1 MKEKYLHY
9 LWQYKLMPLHSMT
22 LSDGS
27 QFKLIHQ
34 GDYNANESGPDFL
47 NAKIEID
54 GMIWIGNV
62 EIHVKSKDWFAH
74 NHHFDKAYDS
84 VILHVVYQH
93 NGDVKIGETILP
105 VLEIKDFIDMN
116 HYRRFEKLLK
126 AKKTILCGSSLL
138 EFPPI
143 YFMEMQERALVQ
155 RLSRKTNHLFQTVHS
170 IDPQNVLYFLIARA
184 MGTKVNQ
191 LPFEELTHRLP
202 LGVIQKMKKKR
213 QVQAICLASGLFMPE
228 SENDILIS
236 SHLKQNGTFDNRVFK
251 SAWKQGGVRPS
262 NHPSKRIV
270 QFAYI
275 VQKFDFSVSFV
286 YLNSK
291 DLYQYI
297 IELLDLSKL
306 KMTKDVSLETLT
318 LSFKHQLI
326 INCFSP
332 FLVWYGNQLEDESL
346 VEKGID
352 LLRQIPSEE
361 NGIIKKWRNYGIVP
375 KNAAESQA
383 LLEIFNEFC
392 VNKKCLTCTVG
403 NKLLSI

>member
-1 MKEKYLHY
+1 
-9 LWQYKLMPLHSMT
+9 MPLHSMK
-22 LSDGS
+22 LIDGRD
-27 QFKLIHQ
+27 FKLIYQ
-34 GDYNANESGPDFL
+34 GDYNANDSGPDFL

-54 GMIWIGNV
+54 GIIWSGNV
-62 EIHVKSKDWFAH
+62 EIHVKSKDWYAH
-74 NHHFDKAYDS
+74 NHHFDNAYDS

-93 NGDVKIGETILP
+93 NGDVKIGESILP
-105 VLEIKDFIDMN
+105 VLELDDFIDMN
-116 HYRRFEKLLK
+116 HFRRFEQLLK
-126 AKKTILCGSSLL
+126 AKKTILCGSSLS
-138 EFPPI
+138 EFPAV
-143 YFMEMQERALVQ
+143 YFVEMQERALVQ
-155 RLSRKTNHLFQTVHS
+155 RLSRKTKNLFQMVHS

-202 LGVIQKMKKKR
+202 LVVIQKMKKKR
-213 QVQAICLASGLFMPE
+213 QAQAICLASGLFMPD
-228 SENDILIS
+228 SENDVLIS
-236 SHLKQNGTFDNRVFK
+236 SHLNQTGTFDNRVFK

-275 VQKFDFSVSFV
+275 IQKFDFSVSFV

-291 DLYQYI
+291 ELYQYI
-297 IELLDLSKL
+297 IELLDLTKL
-306 KMTKDVSLETLT
+306 KEKKVESIEPLT

-332 FLVWYGNQLEDESL
+332 FLVWYGNQQEDETL

-352 LLRQIPSEE
+352 LLRQIPPEE
-361 NGIIKKWRNYGIVP
+361 NVIIKKWRNYGIVP

-403 NKLLSI
+403 NKLPSK

>member
-1 MKEKYLHY
+1 
-9 LWQYKLMPLHSMT
+9 MPLHSMKLT
-22 LSDGS
+22 DGKN
-27 QFKLIHQ
+27 FKLIYQ

-47 NAKIEID
+47 NAKIEIE
-54 GMIWIGNV
+54 GIIWSGNV
-62 EIHVKSKDWFAH
+62 EIHVKSKDWYAH
-74 NHHFDKAYDS
+74 NHHFDNAYDS
-84 VILHVVYQH
+84 VILHVVYQY

-105 VLEIKDFIDMN
+105 VLEIKDYIDMH

-126 AKKTILCGSSLL
+126 AKKTILCGSALM
-138 EFPPI
+138 EFPSI
-143 YFMEMQERALVQ
+143 YFIEMKERALVQ
-155 RLSRKTNHLFQTVHS
+155 RLSRKTNNLFQTVHS
-170 IDPQNVLYFLIARA
+170 TDPKNVLYFLIARA

-191 LPFEELTHRLP
+191 LPFEELTYRLP
-202 LGVIQKMKKKR
+202 LSIIKQMKKKR
-213 QVQAICLASGLFMPE
+213 QAQAICLASGLFIPE
-228 SENDILIS
+228 SENDVLIS
-236 SHLKQNGTFDNRVFK
+236 TRLNQNGTFDNRVFK

-262 NHPSKRIV
+262 NHPYKRIV

-275 VQKFDFSVSFV
+275 IQKFDFSVSFV

-291 DLYQYI
+291 ELYQYI

-306 KMTKDVSLETLT
+306 KITEVDSIEDLT

-332 FLVWYGNQLEDESL
+332 FLVWYGNNVEDEAL

-352 LLRQIPSEE
+352 LLQQIPPEE
-361 NGIIKKWRNYGIVP
+361 NGIIKKWRNYGIVAN
-375 KNAAESQA
+375 NAAESQA

-403 NKLLSI
+403 NKLLSK

>member
-1 MKEKYLHY
+1 
-9 LWQYKLMPLHSMT
+9 MPLHSMKLT
-22 LSDGS
+22 DGKN
-27 QFKLIHQ
+27 FKLIYQ

-47 NAKIEID
+47 NAKIEIE
-54 GMIWIGNV
+54 GIIWSGNV
-62 EIHVKSKDWFAH
+62 EIHVKSKDWYAH
-74 NHHFDKAYDS
+74 NHHFDNAYDS
-84 VILHVVYQH
+84 VILHVVYQY

-105 VLEIKDFIDMN
+105 VLEIKDYIDMN

-126 AKKTILCGSSLL
+126 AKKTILCGSALM
-138 EFPPI
+138 EFPSI
-143 YFMEMQERALVQ
+143 YFIEMKERALVQ
-155 RLSRKTNHLFQTVHS
+155 RLSRKTNNLFQTVHS
-170 IDPQNVLYFLIARA
+170 TDPKNVLYFLIARA

-191 LPFEELTHRLP
+191 FPFEELTYRLP
-202 LGVIQKMKKKR
+202 LSIIKQMKKKR
-213 QVQAICLASGLFMPE
+213 QAQAICLASGLFIPE
-228 SENDILIS
+228 SENDVLIS
-236 SHLKQNGTFDNRVFK
+236 TRLNQNGTFDNRVFK

-262 NHPSKRIV
+262 NHPYKRIV

-275 VQKFDFSVSFV
+275 IQKFDFSVSFV

-291 DLYQYI
+291 ELYQYI

-306 KMTKDVSLETLT
+306 KITEVDSIEDLT

-332 FLVWYGNQLEDESL
+332 FLVWYGNNVEDEAL

-352 LLRQIPSEE
+352 LLQQIPPEE
-361 NGIIKKWRNYGIVP
+361 NGIIKKWRNYGIVAN
-375 KNAAESQA
+375 NAAESQA

-403 NKLLSI
+403 NKLLSK